1 MSMNELPPEISSDLR
16 PGPSDVSYNLDQVL
30 SSVVS
35 VRAEIPED
43 GFTAGALGTDR
54 RGHGV
59 VIAESGL
66 VLTIGYLIVEAT
78 SVWLVDFSGRA
89 VAGYVAGYDQETGFG
104 LIQALDPSD
113 LKPMIMGRSGDLR
126 EGEPVIFAGA
136 GGRSQAVNTEVI
148 SIREFAGYW
157 EYLLDQAIF
166 TSPPHP
172 LWGGGAL
179 IGSDGTLRGIGSLF
193 VRDAIKDGEARD
205 GNMVVPI
212 DLLEPILDDLVT
224 SGRSN
229 RPRRP
234 WLGMFTAEAGGKILV
249 AGLWDGGPAETAG
262 IEIGDLVLEVNG
274 SPVTGMADMLR
285 QIWALGEAGVEVA
298 LAIFRERSIR
308 EIKITSA
315 SREDYHK
322 APRLH

>member
-1 MSMNELPPEISSDLR
+1 MDELPPEIPSEPR
-16 PGPSDVSYNLDQVL
+16 PKPSDVSFNLDQAL
-30 SSVVS
+30 ASVVS

-43 GFTAGALGTDR
+43 GFTAGSLGTDR

-59 VIAESGL
+59 VIREGGL
-66 VLTIGYLIVEAT
+66 VLTIGYLIVEAAQ
-78 SVWLVDFSGRA
+78 VWLIDSKGRA
-89 VAGYVAGYDQETGFG
+89 IAGHVAGYDQETGFG
-104 LIQALDPSD
+104 LIQALEKTD
-113 LKPMIMGRSGDLR
+113 LKPMAIGRSGDLS
-126 EGEPVIFAGA
+126 EGEPVIFAGS
-136 GGRSQAVNTEVI
+136 GGRAQAVKTEVI
-148 SIREFAGYW
+148 WIREFAGYW

-193 VRDAIKDGEARD
+193 VQDAIKDREARD

-212 DLLEPILDDLVT
+212 DLLEPILDDLLI
-224 SGRSN
+224 SGRSS

-234 WLGMFTAEAGGKILV
+234 WLGMFTAEAGGKVIV
-249 AGLWDGGPAETAG
+249 AGIWDRGPAETAG

-274 SPVTGMADMLR
+274 TPVTGMADMLR
-285 QIWALGEAGVEVA
+285 QIWAQGEAGVEVA
-298 LAIFRERSIR
+298 LIIFRERSIR
-308 EIKITSA
+308 EIIIPSA

-322 APRLH
+322 SPRLH